1 MHDNPVV
8 RTNALRFSFPL
19 PLAVSGALV
28 VSPAARAQTAT
39 PAGTVITNVARL
51 NVAAPDGSTAPP
63 IVSNSVSLTLAQ
75 LVDVAVTA
83 ALASQ
88 PVVPDAAVAVAF
100 DVTNTGN
107 ADDDFALSVAVD
119 AARATYIG
127 ISADGADG
135 AALAPPAV
143 RLRAGERRRVH
154 VLLGP
159 VAAGDP
165 LPVRLGAVA
174 QSASGTPGAVRP
186 GAGPNGADLV
196 VGSGGA
202 RADAVTLLGTDAA
215 AGTDAATLAK
225 SQSVR
230 APDGSTRAVPGA
242 VVTYRLVARF
252 TAPASQCPTID
263 PAWEDPAGVP
273 VSAFIFGGRRMSDVP
288 LVYQAFNWNHGV
300 YLGATLASETT
311 AAAES
316 AVGNLRRDPMA
327 MLPFCG
333 YNMGDYFR
341 HWIRI
346 GKSLRHK
353 PRIFHV
359 NWFRKGEDGSFL
371 WPGFRDN
378 MRVLRWIVERS
389 TGRALGHEGAL
400 GWTPR
405 KEDVD
410 WSGLDFSDEAWDEL
424 MATDNERLRMQTL
437 RHEELFLQLAE
448 TLPKELLFERES
460 LVARL

>member
-252 TAPASQCPTID
+252 TAPAL
-263 PAWEDPAGVP
+263 AALVEDAVPPGTRYVAGSLSVDARA
-273 VSAFIFGGRRMSDVP
+273 VSDADDDDACRFDGTAIHVALGDVP
-288 LVYQAFNWNHGV
+288 
-300 YLGATLASETT
+300 
-311 AAAES
+311 AAAT
-316 AVGNLRRDPMA
+316 RT
-327 MLPFCG
+327 
-333 YNMGDYFR
+333 
-341 HWIRI
+341 IRFQVTI
-346 GKSLRHK
+346 
-353 PRIFHV
+353 
-359 NWFRKGEDGSFL
+359 
-371 WPGFRDN
+371 
-378 MRVLRWIVERS
+378 
-389 TGRALGHEGAL
+389 
-400 GWTPR
+400 
-405 KEDVD
+405 
-410 WSGLDFSDEAWDEL
+410 
-424 MATDNERLRMQTL
+424 Q
-437 RHEELFLQLAE
+437 
-448 TLPKELLFERES
+448 
-460 LVARL
+460 